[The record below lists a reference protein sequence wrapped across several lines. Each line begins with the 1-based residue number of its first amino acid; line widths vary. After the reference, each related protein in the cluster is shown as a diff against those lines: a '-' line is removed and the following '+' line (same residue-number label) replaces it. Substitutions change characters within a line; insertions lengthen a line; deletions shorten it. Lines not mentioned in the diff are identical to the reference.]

1 MVSIKPVFIAII
13 GLCALSFSACCAE
26 QKQPEATPR
35 AQSDV
40 WFPMVETDWA
50 VYMDAPSYHFALAK
64 EYLQLKEY
72 SKASSELK
80 LGNSFLIFQ
89 KDRLSVIS
97 KQVEDLSNSMLT
109 SKGEDTS
116 ELNAVTLS
124 ALNVINNKYAM
135 VPVDVGATAVFEYS
149 YKYHFDRAKS
159 ELGEN
164 DRSKAA
170 LDIRKAASFMKLKAA
185 YTRHFAK
192 TELDSTVSE
201 MKTLAS
207 RVESGTVKDAKELD
221 KAFQK
226 AINVFSKKKE

>member
-1 MVSIKPVFIAII
+1 MFSTRSVLILISS
-13 GLCALSFSACCAE
+13 LCALSFSAYSAE
-26 QKQPEATPR
+26 QKQSEATTR
-35 AQSDV
+35 VQSDV

-89 KDRLSVIS
+89 KDRLSAIS
-97 KQVEDLSNSMLT
+97 KQVEDLSNSIVA

-116 ELNAVTLS
+116 ELNAVTSS
-124 ALNVINNKYAM
+124 ALNVISNKYAM
-135 VPVDVGATAVFEYS
+135 VPVDVSSTAIFEYA

-170 LDIRKAASFMKLKAA
+170 VDIRKAASFMKLKAA
-185 YTRHFAK
+185 YTRHLAK
-192 TELDSTVSE
+192 TEIDSTVSE
-201 MKTLAS
+201 IKTLAAK
-207 RVESGTVKDAKELD
+207 VESGTVKDAKELD
-221 KAFQK
+221 KALQK
-226 AINVFSKKKE
+226 AMTVFSKKKE